1 MRQRPSTRN
10 LNAIRLV
17 PIGCWMVGICLLGAG
32 VDQRLPA
39 QDFSFRSAVEKLS
52 PAKLFKRSG
61 KSESPALRPGSQP
74 TELKVIDR
82 ATAQRMAG
90 LSASDREA
98 STEPFDRGV
107 RSARMGYGGAVQP
120 ATYQQPAPQVYSTP
134 QPYEPMSS
142 GYSMGDP
149 VNNSPENYYRGNAPN
164 DFVQSPMLDGSS
176 GQYSQPSAWANPND
190 GMRENVDQPFP
201 SEAQRRS
208 FSNSAQGHSLPDYSA
223 QENPIRAPAQQQQRE
238 YRDPT
243 PPSQAR
249 SMEYGTV
256 SDPADQGQFASSQFP
271 HGFESA
277 YEPAGNRG
285 YLQNG
290 YSLQGRRLNPPAAF
304 ASDRA
309 LELLDENE
317 RLRETIRRTQLEL
330 DHRTQDLVEAQS
342 AATVRNEELARSNNR
357 VDALNAQLSRLNNDL
372 KLAIQENQDIQ
383 RRADEQFR
391 AIELTLDG
399 VLLNSI
405 SKSGEGR

>member
-1 MRQRPSTRN
+1 
-10 LNAIRLV
+10 
-17 PIGCWMVGICLLGAG
+17 MVGICFLGAG
-32 VDQRLPA
+32 VDQRLQA

-52 PAKLFKRSG
+52 PANLFKRSG

-90 LSASDREA
+90 LRAPDREA

-107 RSARMGYGGAVQP
+107 SSARMGYGGAVQP

-164 DFVQSPMLDGSS
+164 GFVQSPMLDGSS
-176 GQYSQPSAWANPND
+176 GQYSPQPSAWANPND
-190 GMRENVDQPFP
+190 GMRENVDQPVP
-201 SEAQRRS
+201 SDTQRRS

-223 QENPIRAPAQQQQRE
+223 QENSIRAPASQQQRE

-256 SDPADQGQFASSQFP
+256 IDPADQGQFASSQFP
-271 HGFESA
+271 YGFESS
-277 YEPAGNRG
+277 YEQAGNRG
-285 YLQNG
+285 YLPNG

-304 ASDRA
+304 ASERA
-309 LELLDENE
+309 LELQDENE

-342 AATVRNEELARSNNR
+342 AATERNEELARSNNR
-357 VDALNAQLSRLNNDL
+357 VDALNAQLARLNSDL

-383 RRADEQFR
+383 RRSDEQFR

-399 VLLNSI
+399 VLLKSI
-405 SKSGEGR
+405 SNSGEGR

>member
-1 MRQRPSTRN
+1 
-10 LNAIRLV
+10 
-17 PIGCWMVGICLLGAG
+17 MVGICFLGAG
-32 VDQRLPA
+32 VDQRLQA
-39 QDFSFRSAVEKLS
+39 QDFSFRRAMEKLS
-52 PAKLFKRSG
+52 PANLFKRSE

-74 TELKVIDR
+74 TELKVTDQ

-90 LSASDREA
+90 LRAPEREA

-107 RSARMGYGGAVQP
+107 SGAGMGYGSAVQP

-134 QPYEPMSS
+134 QPYEPMSD
-142 GYSMGDP
+142 GYPMGHQ
-149 VNNSPENYYRGNAPN
+149 VNNSPENYRAGNVP
-164 DFVQSPMLDGSS
+164 DGFVQLPMSDGSS
-176 GQYSQPSAWANPND
+176 GQYSPQPSAWANPHD

-201 SEAQRRS
+201 SDGQRRS
-208 FSNSAQGHSLPDYSA
+208 FSNSAQGHSSPDYSA
-223 QENPIRAPAQQQQRE
+223 QENPIRAPAYQRQPE

-243 PPSQAR
+243 PQSQAR

-256 SDPADQGQFASSQFP
+256 MHPADQGQFASSQFP
-271 HGFESA
+271 YGFDSS
-277 YEPAGNRG
+277 YEQAGNRG

-290 YSLQGRRLNPPAAF
+290 YGLQGRRLNPPTEF
-304 ASDRA
+304 ASERA
-309 LELLDENE
+309 LELRDENE

-357 VDALNAQLSRLNNDL
+357 VDALNAQLARLNNDL

-383 RRADEQFR
+383 RRSDEQFR